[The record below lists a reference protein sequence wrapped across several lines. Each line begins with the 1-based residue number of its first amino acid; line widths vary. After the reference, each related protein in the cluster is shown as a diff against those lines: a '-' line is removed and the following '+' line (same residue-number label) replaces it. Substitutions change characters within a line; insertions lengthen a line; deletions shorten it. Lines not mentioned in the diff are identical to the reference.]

1 MELRPF
7 PRWLLPE
14 PHWVREEVDRVSRKG
29 QKMSAWGEVTRG
41 HCEQRVPGT
50 AGGQGSIFN
59 SLGLLLPQVHGFP
72 PFSALEQGWG
82 GGGGW
87 GGLSVS
93 LQERL
98 GATNSYRDSMFHSPP
113 AGQKQNKKHTLFR
126 EDSGLISVAWLGAN
140 LMEKLRAKLTL
151 SAQICLPAFPLLL
164 FILIL

>member
-14 PHWVREEVDRVSRKG
+14 PRWVREEVDRVSRKG

-41 HCEQRVPGT
+41 HCEQRVLGT

-82 GGGGW
+82 WGGGG
-87 GGLSVS
+87 GLGRAECQPTGETWSHQQLQGLDVS
-93 LQERL
+93 
-98 GATNSYRDSMFHSPP
+98 
-113 AGQKQNKKHTLFR
+113 
-126 EDSGLISVAWLGAN
+126 
-140 LMEKLRAKLTL
+140 
-151 SAQICLPAFPLLL
+151 
-164 FILIL
+164 